1 MTVALCV
8 IVVFG
13 IVQAG
18 GMDAVLAHASSL
30 PGFLSFGQTY
40 NAASGQAEP
49 YGLIRALSTRAWG
62 LGYFGMPHI
71 LVRFMA
77 IRHEDE
83 LKLSRRI
90 ASIWVVI
97 SWPWPCLSASWAMPC
112 PTGPHPH
119 AGGQRHGDGH
129 CPAV

>member
-1 MTVALCV
+1 ML
-8 IVVFG
+8 
-13 IVQAG
+13 
-18 GMDAVLAHASSL
+18 
-30 PGFLSFGQTY
+30 
-40 NAASGQAEP
+40 
-49 YGLIRALSTRAWG
+49 AWG

-97 SWPWPCLSASWAMPC
+97 SMAIAIAIGVIGL
-112 PTGPHPH
+112 
-119 AGGQRHGDGH
+119 
-129 CPAV
+129 AVT